1 VARRRGMSLVTAG
14 LLVAA
19 VIALLKG
26 AWSASGLLTVI
37 SVFIEHRSGSSDL
50 LARWKTRATPDA
62 PARLT
67 LQGKL
72 IVTGLAAV
80 GMVALGLLGYTVFGH
95 GKP

>member
-1 VARRRGMSLVTAG
+1 MSLVTAG

-37 SVFIEHRSGSSDL
+37 SIFIEHRSGSGNL

-72 IVTGLAAV
+72 IVTVLMAAAL
-80 GMVALGLLGYTVFGH
+80 VALGLLGYTIFGH
-95 GKP
+95 GPR